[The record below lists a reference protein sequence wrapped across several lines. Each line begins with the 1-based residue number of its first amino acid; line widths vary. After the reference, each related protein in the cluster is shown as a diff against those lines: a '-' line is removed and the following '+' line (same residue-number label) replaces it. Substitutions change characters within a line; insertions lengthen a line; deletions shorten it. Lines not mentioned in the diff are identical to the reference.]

1 MMRWLCLKRGQQSR
15 SCHQTSSLPVC
26 VPKYAASVSNLS
38 CLCKLGIVLTR
49 NLIHDPFLLFSW
61 YWVFH
66 LHQHLSHC
74 SEDNL
79 QLGGSTYAFAG
90 FFNLLWHP
98 FTYGRHKT
106 CTLLSS
112 VSLSFTVSSSSL
124 SLSSSFLSLG
134 SWSPPFLTCTSFLLL
149 GDYNWNKCMVWC
161 PYVHVNRV
169 WCFEWHFLSHALN
182 FESSWKS
189 HLNQIGG
196 KRNYVVLP
204 CRIYFIQ
211 CNIHCS
217 SVLCYDRYWWSDI
230 FSSFLP
236 FPFSTP
242 PLLPSS
248 LPPLLYPLL
257 LPSSTLPLPLLP
269 FSRPPFSFL
278 LLPIYLLP
286 FFLSPSGLNQVFPHD
301 LPKFTTGKYH
311 ILCIICPWVGHLS
324 ASWKRGVD
332 R

>member
-1 MMRWLCLKRGQQSR
+1 MRWSCLKRGQQSR
-15 SCHQTSSLPVC
+15 SCHQTSSLPIC

-38 CLCKLGIVLTR
+38 CLRKLGMVLTR
-49 NLIHDPFLLFSW
+49 NFIHDPFLLFSW

-124 SLSSSFLSLG
+124 SLHSYCLGTITETSVWSGAQTLSYMWIG
-134 SWSPPFLTCTSFLLL
+134 SGVLSGISCHMHWTL
-149 GDYNWNKCMVWC
+149 
-161 PYVHVNRV
+161 RV
-169 WCFEWHFLSHALN
+169 PENHT
-182 FESSWKS
+182 
-189 HLNQIGG
+189 LNQIGG
-196 KRNYVVLP
+196 KWNYVVLP

-230 FSSFLP
+230 LPLLSPFL
-236 FPFSTP
+236 F
-242 PLLPSS
+242 PLLPSFHPPFLPYFILS
-248 LPPLLYPLL
+248 SSPPLLFLFPFFPSHA
-257 LPSSTLPLPLLP
+257 LPSPS
-269 FSRPPFSFL
+269 FS
-278 LLPIYLLP
+278 LPIYLLP

-311 ILCIICPWVGHLS
+311 ILCIIHPWAGHLS
-324 ASWKRGVD
+324 ASWKRTD
-332 R
+332 NNW